1 MFIHVRV
8 GAQSECVIRP
18 NKNIRLSLEAG
29 LEHSCSVVVDDAWK
43 PSDPLG
49 STSAVVF
56 QLHAQRANVSLRF
69 DGCKEVVGCGP
80 APAPHVGLLKPLSA
94 NNSVHAFNFN
104 LSCVCLHGGACNGSG
119 GVTSGGNGNDD
130 GCCCGSGEKINV
142 LVAAVPLLSYGKLCL
157 CVCVCV
163 CVCVCARVCVCMCVC
178 VCVRV
183 CVCVC
188 VCVCRSVLCLC
199 ACSCVGTYVILFHGT
214 EDNMEKLLH
223 VCGLCFYGY
232 ITLTLIIY
240 WLLIL
245 FCNFFFSSHPRW
257 VWPDLYAGTGPQHL
271 RVIQPRRHDGHV
283 PIGRRGIRPFVRS
296 NDPGL

>member
-8 GAQSECVIRP
+8 GAQLECVIRP
-18 NKNIRLSLEAG
+18 NESIRLSLEAG

-142 LVAAVPLLSYGKLCL
+142 LAAAVPLLSYGKLRHTQSKQLLFSNLQEVKNCTVKKKKTRKKTSTL
-157 CVCVCV
+157 MSLKPQSNVI
-163 CVCVCARVCVCMCVC
+163 
-178 VCVRV
+178 
-183 CVCVC
+183 
-188 VCVCRSVLCLC
+188 VL
-199 ACSCVGTYVILFHGT
+199 
-214 EDNMEKLLH
+214 
-223 VCGLCFYGY
+223 
-232 ITLTLIIY
+232 
-240 WLLIL
+240 
-245 FCNFFFSSHPRW
+245 
-257 VWPDLYAGTGPQHL
+257 
-271 RVIQPRRHDGHV
+271 
-283 PIGRRGIRPFVRS
+283 VRS
-296 NDPGL
+296 